1 MALTPARRHELRLLA
16 ASRPALPVLLTLG
29 RFARPIRRM
38 PGLGWLVADP
48 VTARLI
54 LNDGEH
60 FTLLGEGGV
69 GHLWAQVLGDWVYD
83 AFDGAGHHAL
93 RTKARELF
101 TEDNAAELVARVAG
115 PRLRRCTEA
124 LDAGETVDVADLG
137 RVIVGRIVADLLG
150 LRIGTADSPDDDAPY
165 RAVFNTGEEL
175 AALALGSTASTHLP
189 DATVAAAKAIV
200 ARMTGGV
207 AEAWRTAPPDTLLG
221 RCRELGLGL
230 RETEG
235 LAVLLT
241 VAGTETA
248 ASAMAR
254 TVALLHD
261 TGEQHRLRAEPDR
274 IADAVREGLRVTTPA
289 PVIGRSVRADVD
301 VAGRRLRAGE
311 RVMMLT
317 WTANNAPGGFDL
329 ARPYLPENRQL
340 WFGAGRHLCLGAP
353 VARAELTALL
363 RAILATGRPWKIVE
377 RRYGRRVLIPTYHTL
392 GIALA

>member
-1 MALTPARRHELRLLA
+1 MALDLARRHELRLLA

-48 VTARLI
+48 VTARRI
-54 LNDGEH
+54 LNDPEH

-101 TEDNAAELVARVAG
+101 TEDNAAALVARVAG
-115 PRLRRCTEA
+115 PRLEQCTAA
-124 LDAGETVDVADLG
+124 LAAGETVDIADLG
-137 RVIVGRIVADLLG
+137 RVVVGRIVADLLG
-150 LRIGTADSPDDDAPY
+150 LHVAAPDDDAAY
-165 RAVFNTGEEL
+165 RDIFETGERL

-189 DATVAAAKAIV
+189 ESTVAAARAIV

-207 AEAWRTAPPDTLLG
+207 AAAWRDAPADRLLG

-235 LAVLLT
+235 LAVLLM

-261 TGEQHRLRAEPDR
+261 TASQQRLRAEPHR

-289 PVIGRSVRADVD
+289 PVIGRSVSADVR
-301 VAGRRLRAGE
+301 VADRRLRAGE
-311 RVMMLT
+311 RVLMLT
-317 WTANNAPGGFDL
+317 YTANNAPGGFDL
-329 ARPYLPENRQL
+329 DREYLPDNRQL

-363 RAILATGRPWKIVE
+363 RALLATGRPWRIVE
-377 RRYGRRVLIPTYHTL
+377 RRYGRRVLIPTYARL
-392 GIALA
+392 RIALS

>member
-1 MALTPARRHELRLLA
+1 MALDLAQRHELRLLA

-48 VTARLI
+48 VTARRI
-54 LNDGEH
+54 LNDPEH

-83 AFDGAGHHAL
+83 AFDGAGHHTL

-101 TEDNAAELVARVAG
+101 TEDNAAALVARVAG
-115 PRLRRCTEA
+115 PRLDQCTAA
-124 LDAGETVDVADLG
+124 LAAGETVDIADLG
-137 RVIVGRIVADLLG
+137 RVVVGRIVADLLG
-150 LRIGTADSPDDDAPY
+150 LHVAAPDDDAAY
-165 RAVFNTGEEL
+165 RDIFETGERL

-189 DATVAAAKAIV
+189 EATVAAARTIV
-200 ARMTGGV
+200 AQMTGGV
-207 AEAWRTAPPDTLLG
+207 AAAWRDAPADRLLG

-235 LAVLLT
+235 LAVLLM

-261 TGEQHRLRAEPDR
+261 TASQQRLRAEPHR

-289 PVIGRSVRADVD
+289 PVIGRSVSADVQ

-311 RVMMLT
+311 RVLMLT
-317 WTANNAPGGFDL
+317 YTANNAPGGFDL
-329 ARPYLPENRQL
+329 DREYLPDNRQL

-363 RAILATGRPWKIVE
+363 RALLATGRPWRIVE
-377 RRYGRRVLIPTYHTL
+377 RRYGRRVLIPTYARL
-392 GIALA
+392 RIALS